1 MVGSDRMGVRVGWGN
16 MRDGDVVVGELI
28 VEWWNIAQRRYV
40 EIYSVCEEG
49 NAVNDEQRLWQ
60 CHGKDQRAAV
70 VAVSIVV
77 SEDGIGG
84 VYQRQSG

>member
-1 MVGSDRMGVRVGWGN
+1 

-28 VEWWNIAQRRYV
+28 MEWWSMAQRRYV
-40 EIYSVCEEG
+40 ESYSVCEEG
-49 NAVNDEQRLWQ
+49 SAVNDEQRLCQ
-60 CHGKDQRAAV
+60 CRGKDRRAAA

-84 VYQRQSG
+84 VNRRRSG